1 MIAEHGLAMIE
12 GMDESGSAYWA
23 RRSMASSSSTRF
35 GCLTP
40 DTNARRAEAPFNGLR
55 AMLEA
60 PAILM
65 SCDLCKVVGQA

>member
-1 MIAEHGLAMIE
+1 LGEAVDGELIQHSFWLF
-12 GMDESGSAYWA
+12 D
-23 RRSMASSSSTRF
+23 T
-35 GCLTP
+35 